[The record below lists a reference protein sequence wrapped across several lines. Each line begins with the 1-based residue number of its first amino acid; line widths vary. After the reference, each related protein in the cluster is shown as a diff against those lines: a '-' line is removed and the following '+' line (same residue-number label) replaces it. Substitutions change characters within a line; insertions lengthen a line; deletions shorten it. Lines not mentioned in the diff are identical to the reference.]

1 MSNDQT
7 PNQTP
12 GSDVIPK
19 AEYEKL
25 SAEFNRIKKTAVDT
39 QAERD
44 DLKARLEALENKKV
58 EGEGDF
64 KKLADT
70 YKQKLDETEQ
80 KLNSFKGNVIVNE
93 KHKAASAALV
103 KAGLLPEALRLLD
116 KEDFADIEVE
126 VTNNGRF
133 ISHGVDIFVEN
144 FKKSNPYAFAKA
156 DAPKINNGSGGRST
170 GGDDGGAPELTHEYM
185 YELEKKDPKKWRE
198 MWPKFMDQWRAKR
211 NQNNRTV

>member
-7 PNQTP
+7 PNPTQ

-44 DLKARLEALENKKV
+44 DLKARLEALEHKKT
-58 EGEGDF
+58 EDGGDF
-64 KKLADT
+64 KKLAET
-70 YKQKLDETEQ
+70 YKSKLDETEQ
-80 KLNSFKGNVIVNE
+80 KLNSFKSNVIVNE

-133 ISHGVDIFVEN
+133 LSHGVDIFVEN

-156 DAPKINNGSGGRST
+156 SPPKVNNGSGGRQT
-170 GGDDGGAPELTHEYM
+170 EGDSDAPELTHEYM